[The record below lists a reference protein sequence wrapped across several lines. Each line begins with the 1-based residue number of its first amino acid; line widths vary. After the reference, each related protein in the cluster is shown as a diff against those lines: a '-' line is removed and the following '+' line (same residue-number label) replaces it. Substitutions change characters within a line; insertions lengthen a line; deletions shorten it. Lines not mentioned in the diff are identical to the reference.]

1 MENTENIY
9 KDLSETEINI
19 IDDIFSHGMII
30 SQTDIHDFDIK
41 RIQKQ
46 YMEKLPDDQVYDQ
59 LINLLK
65 NNTYNIK
72 LPNIYDRK
80 QNTIY
85 FAKRDIIK
93 EFYDELNK
101 TIKKFFNNDISKY
114 AEYIMLERY
123 KEDFER
129 SKWHRYC

>member
-46 YMEKLPDDQVYDQ
+46 YMEKIPDDQVYDQ